1 MADALCPRR
10 REIPMRRSLILCLL
24 LLAPGCSFW
33 AVRGPE
39 RMGGDCTSSVAAPVV
54 DGVLAATAF
63 TSGVVALNAP
73 SCQATGGWSCFMD
86 LSGAAHGAGTVLIGV
101 GVLEAAA
108 ATYGGI
114 KVAACHEVKARMS
127 IPASQLRPA
136 PVWNSG
142 TTASR

>member
-1 MADALCPRR
+1 MLSSLRR
-10 REIPMRRSLILCLL
+10 REFPLRRSLFLCLL
-24 LLAPGCSFW
+24 LLVPGCSFW

-39 RMGGDCTSSVAAPVV
+39 RVGSDCTSSVAAPVI

-63 TSGVVALNAP
+63 TSGAVALNAP
-73 SCQATGGWSCFMD
+73 SCQQTGPWACFMD
-86 LSGAAHGAGTVLIGV
+86 LTPAEHGAGAVLIGV

-114 KVAACHEVKARMS
+114 KVAACHEMKARMA

-136 PVWNSG
+136 PAWNVG
-142 TTASR
+142 ATASR